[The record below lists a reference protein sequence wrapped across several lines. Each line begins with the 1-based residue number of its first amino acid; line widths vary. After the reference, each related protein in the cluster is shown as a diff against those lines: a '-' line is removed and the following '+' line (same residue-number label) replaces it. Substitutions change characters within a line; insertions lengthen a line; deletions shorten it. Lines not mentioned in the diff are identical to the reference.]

1 MLRCMHG
8 SMGSDI
14 DEIREALRRIE
25 QRITDVETRVEELAL
40 KYSSEGETLRRSV
53 QMKTARTGEMSSRIA
68 QRIAKLESAVE
79 MLAREEGDSS
89 DD

>member
-1 MLRCMHG
+1 
-8 SMGSDI
+8 
-14 DEIREALRRIE
+14 
-25 QRITDVETRVEELAL
+25 L